1 MLVRRLARP
10 MLASIF
16 ISGGVNALRN
26 PERHAQVASSV
37 AKKTAAL
44 LPVTLPSDPKQLVQ
58 IDAAVKLGAG
68 SLLAL
73 GRFPRIA
80 SLLLAGSLVPT
91 TLAAHRFWE
100 FEDAQDKQMQQIQ
113 FFKNISL
120 LGGLLLAAV
129 DTEGKPS
136 VGWRTRRAASHL
148 ADTTR
153 SAAGST
159 RDAAGDAAEATRR
172 GAHAVRDAVPF

>member
-10 MLASIF
+10 MLAAIF

-26 PERHAQVASSV
+26 VEGHAQMASPVAE
-37 AKKTAAL
+37 KTASM
-44 LPVTLPSDPKQLVQ
+44 LPGSLPTDPKQLVQ
-58 IDAAVKLGAG
+58 IDGAVKVAAG
-68 SLLAL
+68 SMLAL

-80 SLLLAGSLVPT
+80 SVLLAGSLVPT

-100 FEDAQDKQMQQIQ
+100 STDPQDKQLQQIQ
-113 FFKNISL
+113 FLKNIGL

-136 VGWRTRRAASHL
+136 VGWRTRRAAHQI

-159 RDAAGDAAEATRR
+159 RDAAGDAADATKR
-172 GAHAVRDAVPF
+172 GAQAVRDVVPF